1 MNDVIKSGNIIK
13 KIRDGKQL
21 EEIALFARNCIFRD
35 GPKDTLVLEILS
47 YLKLFQPTFFEKFE
61 DELIETMGLFFKN
74 PSPDTLQG
82 VVFDMY
88 RQHIK
93 EKYGEDY
100 TPMQA
105 SILEQIEDKH
115 HFSFSA
121 PTSTGKSFVFRN
133 LIRSASNDV
142 VVIVP
147 SRALINEYYDRIRE
161 IVKSISKR
169 LMSLHLLIV

>member
-1 MNDVIKSGNIIK
+1 
-13 KIRDGKQL
+13 
-21 EEIALFARNCIFRD
+21 
-35 GPKDTLVLEILS
+35 
-47 YLKLFQPTFFEKFE
+47 
-61 DELIETMGLFFKN
+61 
-74 PSPDTLQG
+74 
-82 VVFDMY
+82 
-88 RQHIK
+88 
-93 EKYGEDY
+93 
-100 TPMQA
+100 MQA

-161 IVKSISKR
+161 IVNIKEVNVLTSVFPLPILSSTAHPFPFYGAG
-169 LMSLHLLIV
+169 L

>member
-1 MNDVIKSGNIIK
+1 
-13 KIRDGKQL
+13 
-21 EEIALFARNCIFRD
+21 
-35 GPKDTLVLEILS
+35 
-47 YLKLFQPTFFEKFE
+47 
-61 DELIETMGLFFKN
+61 
-74 PSPDTLQG
+74 
-82 VVFDMY
+82 MY

-93 EKYGEDY
+93 EKYGENF

-105 SILEQIEDKH
+105 SILEQIKDKQ

-133 LIRSASNDV
+133 LIRSSTKDV

-161 IVKSISKR
+161 IVDIK
-169 LMSLHLLIV
+169 IVNVLTFVRPYKYKARQA